1 MEAGAREAVRAF
13 MFRVRQR
20 SLLQARALLTQ
31 KVEMQVMLETA
42 EMVETPRQKHIIQA
56 KEFVL
61 DIRVAK
67 VEKAGTAEE
76 ERV

>member
-1 MEAGAREAVRAF
+1 
-13 MFRVRQR
+13 
-20 SLLQARALLTQ
+20 
-31 KVEMQVMLETA
+31 MLETA

-76 ERV
+76 EREMALAEKAE